1 MSLNIWLCYC
11 AEQRVEEFLNRI
23 KLTSFVPTCGSWI
36 ECWENSPEY
45 GTSPHIQFS
54 IYSASAGFVKTY
66 GRKANFAHITLKIY
80 GPKTLGWHSYFSWA
94 LQILY
99 RNFAFMVDMVFT
111 IFKLWNSTID
121 LSHIFGSFQ
130 DSVNIM
136 ITWTMRFT
144 ANALWKIELWRKD
157 ISRHISSICYRIVLL
172 SSSWI

>member
-1 MSLNIWLCYC
+1 M
-11 AEQRVEEFLNRI
+11 EDFLNRI

-66 GRKANFAHITLKIY
+66 GRKANFAHITLKIN

-99 RNFAFMVDMVFT
+99 RNFAFMVDMVCT

-144 ANALWKIELWRKD
+144 ANALWKVELWRKD